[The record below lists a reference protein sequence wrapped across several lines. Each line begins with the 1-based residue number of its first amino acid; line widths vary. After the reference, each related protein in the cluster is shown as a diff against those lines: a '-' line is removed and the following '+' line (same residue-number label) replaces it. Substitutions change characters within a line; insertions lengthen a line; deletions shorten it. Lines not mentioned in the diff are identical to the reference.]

1 MEQITH
7 FLDMGGYATFVW
19 SSYALTAIVMV
30 GLAMTSL
37 RGLRE
42 RQRLLQ
48 QLEAARPARR
58 RRGEQAT
65 NAQ

>member
-1 MEQITH
+1 MEQITN

-19 SSYALTAIVMV
+19 WSYGLTALVMA
-30 GLAMTSL
+30 GLAVTSL

-58 RRGEQAT
+58 RRGEQASE
-65 NAQ
+65 AQ